1 MIGERKQQGLAA
13 EKQALDLYLDSLYD
27 DAGTGEEA
35 PSSAVVSLVPESAK
49 IVPDVSAGEME
60 PLVGELQPR
69 SRQEADAPSSLE
81 QKQPEQDLLQVLLFN
96 LSGLKMAISMA
107 ELDGVVDWPER
118 LVSVPDNM
126 PLYVGLLQES
136 GRQIPVIDLARLIF
150 PARLRAQQKSSACER
165 ILLIG
170 NRRWGLACSGVAEV
184 VSVESSAV
192 NWRKE
197 RTTRK
202 WLAGTIGSHGSALLD
217 AAALERLLQQ
227 GDELVCG

>member
-1 MIGERKQQGLAA
+1 MIGERRQQGLAA

-27 DAGTGEEA
+27 DAGTGEEDL
-35 PSSAVVSLVPESAK
+35 SSAVVSLVPESAK

-69 SRQEADAPSSLE
+69 LRQEADAPSR
-81 QKQPEQDLLQVLLFN
+81 PEQDLLQVLLFN

-184 VSVESSAV
+184 VTVESSAV
-192 NWRKE
+192 NWRRE

-227 GDELVCG
+227 GNELVCG

>member
-1 MIGERKQQGLAA
+1 MIGEGKQQGLAA

-27 DAGTGEEA
+27 DAGMEEKSA
-35 PSSAVVSLVPESAK
+35 SSAVVSLVPESVKVA
-49 IVPDVSAGEME
+49 PDAPAGEVE
-60 PLVGELQPR
+60 PLVGELQLR
-69 SRQEADAPSSLE
+69 SRQQAPASSEPE
-81 QKQPEQDLLQVLLFN
+81 QKQPEQDRLKVLLFN

-126 PLYVGLLQES
+126 PLYVGLLQEN
-136 GRQIPVIDLARLIF
+136 GRQIPVIDLAWLIF
-150 PARLRAQQKSSACER
+150 PARLREQQKSPAYER

-202 WLAGTIGSHGSALLD
+202 WLAGTIGSHGSALLE

-227 GDELVCG
+227 GDELVGD